1 MAWIKQ
7 DILPPPSVEAVSSS
21 QETAVIETPVPEPPS
36 NVDTEVPSMEQDLT
50 AVDEVF
56 EAALSRA
63 RSGYLH
69 EAIEIISN
77 ELATERTG
85 RGRFKRRVQLTHL
98 MVGAGK
104 SKIAYPILK
113 QLAAEIDSRHL
124 DDWEAG
130 QVLSYPL
137 GLLLE
142 CARHEDDSVFCQQIY
157 ARICQIDPLYG
168 LKFGD

>member
-1 MAWIKQ
+1 NPDTLAWIKQ
-7 DILPPPSVEAVSSS
+7 DILPPATESAAVSE
-21 QETAVIETPVPEPPS
+21 QVPEIQIPEPEPVS
-36 NVDTEVPSMEQDLT
+36 NLEADVPSMEQDLAAT
-50 AVDEVF
+50 DEVF

-85 RGRFKRRVQLTHL
+85 RGRFKRRVQLTQL

-124 DDWEAG
+124 EDWEAG

-142 CARHEDDSVFCQQIY
+142 CARHEDDSVFGQQIY
-157 ARICQIDPLYG
+157 ARIC
-168 LKFGD
+168 